1 MALGKGLGGELE
13 RGQGIDAYF
22 SGSNSPASKDYV
34 KELKI
39 TEVEPRRDQPRKHF
53 DPEQLQ
59 LLANSIAQ
67 HGVIQPIIVTEGE
80 NGIYR
85 IIAGER
91 RWRASRMA
99 GLTTI
104 PVVIRS
110 YDALAQA
117 EVALI
122 ENLQREDLNPIEEA
136 LGYQSL
142 IEQFGLTQEKVS
154 EKVGKSRPAV
164 ANMLRLLSLEKEIQ
178 EMLVE
183 GVLTSGHGRALLAVE
198 NVEKRL
204 EMAKRAA
211 ADNLTVR
218 EMENLARETKKS
230 PVGRKSTKRH
240 YIDVEKDL
248 KEKFG
253 TKVKITGED
262 KGKIELYYY
271 SEEDLIRLIDI
282 IQNL

>member
-1 MALGKGLGGELE
+1 MAMGKGL
-13 RGQGIDAYF
+13 DAWF
-22 SGSNSPASKDYV
+22 PTEDVKPAGNKDADGV
-34 KELKI
+34 RELKI

-80 NGIYR
+80 GGIYR

-136 LGYQSL
+136 MGYQSL
-142 IEQFGLTQEKVS
+142 MEQFGLTQEKVS

-164 ANMLRLLSLEKEIQ
+164 ANTLRLLSLDREIQ

-183 GVLTSGHGRALLAVE
+183 GVLSSGHGRALLGIEDA
-198 NVEKRL
+198 EKRL
-204 EMAKRAA
+204 EMAKKAA
-211 ADNLTVR
+211 ENNLTVR
-218 EMENLARETKKS
+218 EMESLARETKK
-230 PVGRKSTKRH
+230 PAAKKSTKRH
-240 YIDVEKDL
+240 YMDVEKEL
-248 KEKFG
+248 KDIFG
-253 TKVKITGED
+253 TKVKITGET

-271 SEEDLIRLIDI
+271 TEDDLIRLIDV
-282 IQNL
+282 IQHL

>member
-1 MALGKGLGGELE
+1 MAIGRGL
-13 RGQGIDAYF
+13 DALF
-22 SGSNSPASKDYV
+22 DSPQATVKKDEGDAV
-34 KELKI
+34 RELKLS
-39 TEVEPRRDQPRKHF
+39 EVEPRKDQPRKHF
-53 DPEQLQ
+53 DREQLQ

-67 HGVIQPIIVTEGE
+67 HGVIQPIIVTESE
-80 NGIYR
+80 NGIYS

-91 RWRASRMA
+91 RWRASKLA
-99 GLTTI
+99 GKTTI
-104 PVVIRS
+104 PAVVRS
-110 YDALAQA
+110 YTALAAA

-142 IEQFGLTQEKVS
+142 MEQFGLTQEKVS
-154 EKVGKSRPAV
+154 EKVGKSRPAI
-164 ANMLRLLSLEKEIQ
+164 ANTLRLLSLEPEIQ

-183 GVLTSGHGRALLAVE
+183 GVLTSGHARALLGVE
-198 NVEKRL
+198 DVNLRL
-204 EMAKRAA
+204 KMATKASEE
-211 ADNLTVR
+211 NLTVR
-218 EMENLARETKKS
+218 EMEELARGT
-230 PVGRKSTKRH
+230 RKNPTRRVKQTGC
-240 YIDVEKDL
+240 YPDIEKDL

-253 TKVKITGED
+253 TKVKLTGES

>member
-1 MALGKGLGGELE
+1 MSGLGKGLDAFFTGG
-13 RGQGIDAYF
+13 DAAYADV
-22 SGSNSPASKDYV
+22 SEKSAGTV

-39 TEVEPRRDQPRKHF
+39 TDVEPRKDQPRKHF
-53 DPEQLQ
+53 DREQLE
-59 LLANSIAQ
+59 LLANSISQ
-67 HGVIQPIIVTEGE
+67 HGVIQPIIVTLG
-80 NGIYR
+80 NDGVYR

-99 GLTTI
+99 GLKTI
-104 PVVIRS
+104 PAIIRS

-136 LGYQSL
+136 LGYRSL

-164 ANMLRLLSLEKEIQ
+164 ANMLRLLTLDNEIQ

-183 GVLTSGHGRALLAVE
+183 GAITSGHARALLGVE
-198 NVEKRL
+198 DAEKRL
-204 EMAKRAA
+204 EMAHAA
-211 ADNLTVR
+211 AENNLTVR
-218 EMENLARETKKS
+218 EMELLARKTKEPLSKKKKE
-230 PVGRKSTKRH
+230 RCYT
-240 YIDVEKDL
+240 DVEKDL
-248 KEKFG
+248 KDKFG
-253 TKVKITGED
+253 TKVKITGET

-271 SEEDLIRLIDI
+271 SEEDLIRLVDI

>member
-1 MALGKGLGGELE
+1 MAIGRGL
-13 RGQGIDAYF
+13 DALF
-22 SGSNSPASKDYV
+22 DSPQATVAKYEGDSV
-34 KELKI
+34 RELKL
-39 TEVEPRRDQPRKHF
+39 TEVEPRKDQPRKHF
-53 DPEQLQ
+53 DREQLQ
-59 LLANSIAQ
+59 LLANSISQ

-80 NGIYR
+80 NGIYS

-91 RWRASRMA
+91 RWRASKLA
-99 GLTTI
+99 GKTTI
-104 PVVIRS
+104 PAVVRS
-110 YDALAQA
+110 YTALAAA

-142 IEQFGLTQEKVS
+142 MDQFGLTQEKVS
-154 EKVGKSRPAV
+154 EKVGKSRPAI
-164 ANMLRLLSLEKEIQ
+164 ANTLRLLSLEPEIQ

-183 GVLTSGHGRALLAVE
+183 GVLTSGHARALLSVE
-198 NVEKRL
+198 DVSLRL
-204 EMAKRAA
+204 KMATKASEE
-211 ADNLTVR
+211 NLTVR
-218 EMENLARETKKS
+218 EMEELARETKKTPS
-230 PVGRKSTKRH
+230 KRLAKNSI
-240 YIDVEKDL
+240 YPDIEKDL

-253 TKVKITGED
+253 TKVKFTGES

>member
-1 MALGKGLGGELE
+1 MALGQDL
-13 RGQGIDAYF
+13 DAFF
-22 SGSNSPASKDYV
+22 SSENIPGAENSSKEGV
-34 KELKI
+34 RELKI
-39 TEVEPRRDQPRKHF
+39 TDVEPRRDQPRKHF

-59 LLANSIAQ
+59 VLSNSIAQ
-67 HGVIQPIIVTEGE
+67 HCVIQPIIVTEGE
-80 NGIYR
+80 GGIYR

-104 PVVIRS
+104 PAIVRS

-122 ENLQREDLNPIEEA
+122 ENLQREDLNPVEEA

-142 IEQFGLTQEKVS
+142 MEQFGLTQEKVS
-154 EKVGKSRPAV
+154 EKVGKSRSAV
-164 ANMLRLLSLEKEIQ
+164 ANTLRLLSLDKEIQ

-183 GVLTSGHGRALLAVE
+183 GEISSGHGRALLAVE
-198 NVEKRL
+198 DSGMRL

-211 ADNLTVR
+211 SENLSVR
-218 EMENLARETKKS
+218 EMEMLARESKKK
-230 PVGRKSTKRH
+230 PVRGKSKRH
-240 YIDVEKDL
+240 YMDVEKEL
-248 KEKFG
+248 KGIFG
-253 TKVKITGED
+253 TKVKITGET

-271 SEEDLIRLIDI
+271 TEEDLIRLIDI

>member
-1 MALGKGLGGELE
+1 MALGQGL
-13 RGQGIDAYF
+13 DAFF
-22 SGSNSPASKDYV
+22 SSENVPGAENSSKEGV
-34 KELKI
+34 RELKI
-39 TEVEPRRDQPRKHF
+39 TDVEPRRDQPRKHF

-59 LLANSIAQ
+59 VLSNSIAQ

-80 NGIYR
+80 GGIYR

-104 PVVIRS
+104 PAIVRS

-122 ENLQREDLNPIEEA
+122 ENLQREDLNPVEEA

-142 IEQFGLTQEKVS
+142 MEQFGLTQEKVS
-154 EKVGKSRPAV
+154 EKVGKSRSAV
-164 ANMLRLLSLEKEIQ
+164 ANTLRLLSLDKEIQ

-183 GVLTSGHGRALLAVE
+183 GEISSGHGRALLAVE
-198 NVEKRL
+198 DSEKRL

-211 ADNLTVR
+211 SENLSVR
-218 EMENLARETKKS
+218 EMEMLARESKKK
-230 PVGRKSTKRH
+230 PVRGKSKRH
-240 YIDVEKDL
+240 YMDVEKEL
-248 KEKFG
+248 KGIFG
-253 TKVKITGED
+253 TKVKITGET

-271 SEEDLIRLIDI
+271 TEEDLIRLIDI

>member
-1 MALGKGLGGELE
+1 MALGKGM
-13 RGQGIDAYF
+13 DALF
-22 SGSNSPASKDYV
+22 ESPSVVSKPADNPTDAV
-34 KELKI
+34 RQLRI
-39 TEVEPRRDQPRKHF
+39 TDVEPRSDQPRKHF
-53 DPEQLQ
+53 DREQLQ
-59 LLANSIAQ
+59 LLASSISQ
-67 HGVIQPIIVTEGE
+67 HGVIQPIIVTENP
-80 NGIYR
+80 NGTYS

-91 RWRASRMA
+91 RWRASKIA
-99 GLTTI
+99 GLSTI
-104 PVVIRS
+104 PAVVRT
-110 YDALAQA
+110 YDALTQA

-164 ANMLRLLSLEKEIQ
+164 ANTLRLLALDNEIK

-183 GVLTSGHGRALLAVE
+183 GVLSSGHGRALLGIEDA
-198 NVEKRL
+198 EKRL
-204 EMAKRAA
+204 VMAKKAA
-211 ADNLTVR
+211 EENLTVR
-218 EMENLARETKKS
+218 EMEQLARENKKTTTKRATNKS
-230 PVGRKSTKRH
+230 P
-240 YIDVEKDL
+240 YPDVEKDL

-253 TKVKITGED
+253 TKVKITGES

-271 SEEDLIRLIDI
+271 SEEDLIRLVDI

>member
-1 MALGKGLGGELE
+1 MGLGKGL
-13 RGQGIDAYF
+13 DAFF
-22 SGSNSPASKDYV
+22 SGSDPIQDGKKAEDTV

-67 HGVIQPIIVTEGE
+67 HGVIQPIIVTKGE
-80 NGIYR
+80 DGIYR

-99 GLTTI
+99 GLATI
-104 PVVIRS
+104 PVVIRD

-136 LGYQSL
+136 MGYHSL
-142 IEQFGLTQEKVS
+142 MEQFGLTQEKVS

-164 ANMLRLLSLEKEIQ
+164 ANTLRLLSLENEIQ

-183 GVLTSGHGRALLAVE
+183 GVLTSGHGRALLGIEDTA
-198 NVEKRL
+198 KRL
-204 EMAKRAA
+204 EMAKKA
-211 ADNLTVR
+211 ADNNLTVR
-218 EMENLARETKKS
+218 EMENLARETKSAPSKKTGS
-230 PVGRKSTKRH
+230 RQRH
-240 YIDVEKDL
+240 YVDVEKDL
-248 KEKFG
+248 KDKFG
-253 TKVKITGED
+253 TKVKITGES

>member
-1 MALGKGLGGELE
+1 MALGQGL
-13 RGQGIDAYF
+13 DAFF
-22 SGSNSPASKDYV
+22 SSNDAKSEGKSTNEGV
-34 KELKI
+34 RELKI
-39 TEVEPRRDQPRKHF
+39 TQVEPRRDQPRKHF

-80 NGIYR
+80 DGIYR

-122 ENLQREDLNPIEEA
+122 ENLQREDLNPVEEA
-136 LGYQSL
+136 MGYQSL
-142 IEQFGLTQEKVS
+142 MEQFGLTQEKVS
-154 EKVGKSRPAV
+154 EKVGKSRSAV
-164 ANMLRLLSLEKEIQ
+164 ANTLRLLSLDKEIQ

-183 GVLTSGHGRALLAVE
+183 GELTSGHGRALLAVE
-198 NVEKRL
+198 DSQKRL
-204 EMAKRAA
+204 EMAKSAA
-211 ADNLTVR
+211 KDKLSVR
-218 EMENLARETKKS
+218 EMEDLARETKKKTTR
-230 PVGRKSTKRH
+230 GANKRH
-240 YIDVEKDL
+240 YMDVEKEL
-248 KEKFG
+248 KDIFG
-253 TKVKITGED
+253 TRVKITGET

-271 SEEDLIRLIDI
+271 TEDDLIRLIDI
-282 IQNL
+282 IQHL

>member
-1 MALGKGLGGELE
+1 MALGKGM
-13 RGQGIDAYF
+13 DALF
-22 SGSNSPASKDYV
+22 DSPSVSV
-34 KELKI
+34 KKTEGDTVCELKL

-53 DPEQLQ
+53 DREQLQ

-67 HGVIQPIIVTEGE
+67 HGVIQPIIVTEGN
-80 NGIYR
+80 NGIYS

-91 RWRASRMA
+91 RWRASKLA
-99 GLTTI
+99 GKQTI
-104 PVVIRS
+104 PAVIRNYS
-110 YDALAQA
+110 ALAAA

-164 ANMLRLLSLEKEIQ
+164 ANTLRLLSLEPEIQ

-183 GVLTSGHGRALLAVE
+183 GVLSPGHGRALLGVE
-198 NVEKRL
+198 DVQLRL
-204 EMAKRAA
+204 KMASKAA
-211 ADNLTVR
+211 AENLTVR
-218 EMENLARETKKS
+218 EMEQLARETKKAPAKKAS
-230 PVGRKSTKRH
+230 SKGFYPD
-240 YIDVEKDL
+240 IEKDL

-253 TKVKITGED
+253 TKVKLTGET

-271 SEEDLIRLIDI
+271 TEEDLIRLIDI

>member
-1 MALGKGLGGELE
+1 MALG
-13 RGQGIDAYF
+13 RGMDALF
-22 SGSNSPASKDYV
+22 DSPAMPAKPAATAGDSV
-34 KELKI
+34 KELRI
-39 TEVEPRRDQPRKHF
+39 VDVEPRSDQPRKHF
-53 DPEQLQ
+53 DREQLQ
-59 LLANSIAQ
+59 LLANSISQ
-67 HGVIQPIIVTEGE
+67 HGVIQPIIVTENP
-80 NGIYR
+80 NGTYS

-91 RWRASRMA
+91 RWRASKIA

-104 PVVIRS
+104 PAVVRE
-110 YDALAQA
+110 YDALAKA

-142 IEQFGLTQEKVS
+142 IDQFGLTQEKVS

-164 ANMLRLLSLEKEIQ
+164 ANTLRLLSLENEIQ

-183 GVLTSGHGRALLAVE
+183 GVLSSGHGRALLGVE
-198 NVEKRL
+198 NSEKRL
-204 EMAKRAA
+204 SMAKKA
-211 ADNLTVR
+211 ADENLTVR
-218 EMENLARETKKS
+218 EMEDLARETKRTPAK
-230 PVGRKSTKRH
+230 RKRSAAP
-240 YIDVEKDL
+240 YPDVEKEL
-248 KEKFG
+248 KDKFG
-253 TKVKITGED
+253 TKVKITGES

>member
-1 MALGKGLGGELE
+1 MALGQGL
-13 RGQGIDAYF
+13 DAFF
-22 SGSNSPASKDYV
+22 SHSEAASVKKNAEDSV

-80 NGIYR
+80 DGIYR

-104 PVVIRS
+104 PAIVRS
-110 YDALAQA
+110 YDALKQA
-117 EVALI
+117 EIALI

-136 LGYQSL
+136 MGYQSL
-142 IEQFGLTQEKVS
+142 MEQFGLTQEKVS
-154 EKVGKSRPAV
+154 EKVGKSRSAV
-164 ANMLRLLSLEKEIQ
+164 ANMLRLLALDKEIQ

-183 GVLTSGHGRALLAVE
+183 GELTSGHGRALLAVE
-198 NVEKRL
+198 DEEKRL
-204 EMAKRAA
+204 QMAKSAA
-211 ADNLTVR
+211 KDHLTVR
-218 EMENLARETKKS
+218 EMEEMARETKKK
-230 PVGRKSTKRH
+230 PGRGANKRH
-240 YIDVEKDL
+240 YVDVEKEL
-248 KEKFG
+248 KDIFG
-253 TKVKITGED
+253 TRVKITGET

-271 SEEDLIRLIDI
+271 TEDDLIRLIDI

>member
-1 MALGKGLGGELE
+1 MALGKGM
-13 RGQGIDAYF
+13 DALF
-22 SGSNSPASKDYV
+22 DSPSTSFKPSENDTDSV
-34 KELKI
+34 KQLRI
-39 TEVEPRRDQPRKHF
+39 TDVEPRSDQPRKHF
-53 DPEQLQ
+53 DREQLQ
-59 LLANSIAQ
+59 LLANSISQ
-67 HGVIQPIIVTEGE
+67 HGVIQPIIVTENP
-80 NGIYR
+80 NGTFS

-91 RWRASRMA
+91 RWRASKIA
-99 GLTTI
+99 GLSTI
-104 PVVIRS
+104 PAVVRT
-110 YDALAQA
+110 YDALTQA

-164 ANMLRLLSLEKEIQ
+164 ANTLRLLALDNEIQ

-183 GVLTSGHGRALLAVE
+183 GVLSSGHGRALLGIE
-198 NVEKRL
+198 NSEKRL
-204 EMAKRAA
+204 AMAKRAA
-211 ADNLTVR
+211 DENLTVR
-218 EMENLARETKKS
+218 EMENLAREGKKPTAKKTKTKS
-230 PVGRKSTKRH
+230 FYPD
-240 YIDVEKDL
+240 IEEDL

-253 TKVKITGED
+253 TKVKLTGEE

-282 IQNL
+282 IQGL

>member
-1 MALGKGLGGELE
+1 MALGKGM
-13 RGQGIDAYF
+13 DALF
-22 SGSNSPASKDYV
+22 DSPSVAAKPVGNPADTV
-34 KELKI
+34 QQLRI
-39 TEVEPRRDQPRKHF
+39 TDVEPRSDQPRKHF
-53 DPEQLQ
+53 DREQLQ
-59 LLANSIAQ
+59 LLANSISQ
-67 HGVIQPIIVTEGE
+67 HGVIQPIIVTENQ
-80 NGIYR
+80 NGTYS

-91 RWRASRMA
+91 RWRASKIA
-99 GLTTI
+99 GLSTI
-104 PVVIRS
+104 PAVVRT
-110 YDALAQA
+110 YDALTQA

-164 ANMLRLLSLEKEIQ
+164 ANTLRLLALDNEIK

-183 GVLTSGHGRALLAVE
+183 GVLSSGHGRALLGIE
-198 NVEKRL
+198 NTEKRL
-204 EMAKRAA
+204 MMAKKA
-211 ADNLTVR
+211 ADENLTVR
-218 EMENLARETKKS
+218 EMENLARETKKT
-230 PVGRKSTKRH
+230 PPKRTANKSV
-240 YIDVEKDL
+240 YPDVEKEL
-248 KEKFG
+248 KDKFG
-253 TKVKITGED
+253 TKVKITGES

>member
-1 MALGKGLGGELE
+1 MALGKGM
-13 RGQGIDAYF
+13 DALF
-22 SGSNSPASKDYV
+22 DSPSTSFKPSENDTDSV
-34 KELKI
+34 RQLRI
-39 TEVEPRRDQPRKHF
+39 TDVEPRSDQPRKHF
-53 DPEQLQ
+53 DREQLQ
-59 LLANSIAQ
+59 LLANSISQ
-67 HGVIQPIIVTEGE
+67 HGVIQPIIVTENP
-80 NGIYR
+80 NGTYS

-91 RWRASRMA
+91 RWRASKIA
-99 GLTTI
+99 GLSTI
-104 PVVIRS
+104 PAVVRT
-110 YDALAQA
+110 YDALTQA

-164 ANMLRLLSLEKEIQ
+164 ANTLRLLALDNEIQ

-183 GVLTSGHGRALLAVE
+183 GVLSSGHGRALLGIE
-198 NVEKRL
+198 NSEKRL
-204 EMAKRAA
+204 AMAKRAA
-211 ADNLTVR
+211 DENLTVR
-218 EMENLARETKKS
+218 EMENLARENKKTPTKK
-230 PVGRKSTKRH
+230 TKTKGF
-240 YIDVEKDL
+240 YPDIEEDL

-253 TKVKITGED
+253 TKVKLTGEE

>member
-1 MALGKGLGGELE
+1 MGLGKGL
-13 RGQGIDAYF
+13 DAFF
-22 SGSNSPASKDYV
+22 SGSDPIQDGKKTEDTV

-67 HGVIQPIIVTEGE
+67 HGVIQPIIVTKGE
-80 NGIYR
+80 DGIYR

-99 GLTTI
+99 GLATI
-104 PVVIRS
+104 PVVIRD

-136 LGYQSL
+136 MGYHSL
-142 IEQFGLTQEKVS
+142 MEQFGLTQEKVS

-164 ANMLRLLSLEKEIQ
+164 ANTLRLLSLENEIQ

-183 GVLTSGHGRALLAVE
+183 GVLTSGHGRALLGIEDTA
-198 NVEKRL
+198 KRL
-204 EMAKRAA
+204 EMAKKA
-211 ADNLTVR
+211 ADNNLTVR
-218 EMENLARETKKS
+218 EMENLARETKSAPSKKTGS
-230 PVGRKSTKRH
+230 RQRH
-240 YIDVEKDL
+240 YVDVEKDL
-248 KEKFG
+248 KDKFG
-253 TKVKITGED
+253 TKVKITGES

>member
-1 MALGKGLGGELE
+1 MALGKGM
-13 RGQGIDAYF
+13 DALF
-22 SGSNSPASKDYV
+22 ESPSVMAKPADNPADAV
-34 KELKI
+34 RQLRI
-39 TEVEPRRDQPRKHF
+39 TDVEPRSDQPRKHF
-53 DPEQLQ
+53 DREQLQ
-59 LLANSIAQ
+59 LLANSISQ
-67 HGVIQPIIVTEGE
+67 HGVIQPIIVTENP
-80 NGIYR
+80 NGTYS

-91 RWRASRMA
+91 RWRASKIA
-99 GLTTI
+99 GLSTI
-104 PVVIRS
+104 PAVVRT
-110 YDALAQA
+110 YDALTQA

-164 ANMLRLLSLEKEIQ
+164 ANTLRLLALDNEIK

-183 GVLTSGHGRALLAVE
+183 GVLSSGHGRALLGIEDA
-198 NVEKRL
+198 EKRL
-204 EMAKRAA
+204 VMAKKAA
-211 ADNLTVR
+211 EENLTVR
-218 EMENLARETKKS
+218 EMEQLARENKKTPVKRTANKS
-230 PVGRKSTKRH
+230 P
-240 YIDVEKDL
+240 YPDVEKDL

-253 TKVKITGED
+253 TKVKITGES

-271 SEEDLIRLIDI
+271 SEEDLIRLVDI

>member
-1 MALGKGLGGELE
+1 MALGKGM
-13 RGQGIDAYF
+13 DALF
-22 SGSNSPASKDYV
+22 DSPSTSFKPSENDTDSV
-34 KELKI
+34 RQLRI
-39 TEVEPRRDQPRKHF
+39 TDVEPRSDQPRKHF
-53 DPEQLQ
+53 DREQLQ
-59 LLANSIAQ
+59 LLANSISQ
-67 HGVIQPIIVTEGE
+67 HGVIQPIIVTKNP
-80 NGIYR
+80 NGTYS

-91 RWRASRMA
+91 RWRASKIA
-99 GLTTI
+99 GLSTI
-104 PVVIRS
+104 PAVVRT
-110 YDALAQA
+110 YDALTQA

-164 ANMLRLLSLEKEIQ
+164 TNTLRLLALDNEIQ

-183 GVLTSGHGRALLAVE
+183 GVLSSGHGRALLGIE
-198 NVEKRL
+198 NSEKRL
-204 EMAKRAA
+204 AMAKRAA
-211 ADNLTVR
+211 DENLTVR
-218 EMENLARETKKS
+218 EMENLARENKKTPTKKTK
-230 PVGRKSTKRH
+230 VKSF
-240 YIDVEKDL
+240 YPDIEDDL

-253 TKVKITGED
+253 TKVKLTGEE

>member
-1 MALGKGLGGELE
+1 MALGQGL
-13 RGQGIDAYF
+13 DAFF
-22 SGSNSPASKDYV
+22 SSDNVNTDEKTSVDTV

-39 TEVEPRRDQPRKHF
+39 SEVEPRRDQPRKHF
-53 DPEQLQ
+53 DQEQLQ

-80 NGIYR
+80 GGIYR

-99 GLTTI
+99 GLSTI
-104 PVVIRS
+104 PAVVRS
-110 YDALAQA
+110 YDALMQA

-142 IEQFGLTQEKVS
+142 MEQFGLTQEKVS
-154 EKVGKSRPAV
+154 DKVGKSRSAV
-164 ANMLRLLSLEKEIQ
+164 ANTLRLLALDKEIQ

-183 GVLTSGHGRALLAVE
+183 GEISSGHGRALLAVE
-198 NVEKRL
+198 DSKKRL
-204 EMAKRAA
+204 EMAKAA
-211 ADNLTVR
+211 ANDKLSVR
-218 EMENLARETKKS
+218 EMEDLARETKKK
-230 PVGRKSTKRH
+230 PGRGANKRH
-240 YIDVEKDL
+240 YVDVEKEL
-248 KEKFG
+248 KNIFG
-253 TKVKITGED
+253 TRVKITGET

-271 SEEDLIRLIDI
+271 TEEDLIRLIDI